1 MLAAI
6 ITVLGEAIQFVPQAI
21 KLGMDVTAI
30 VERAVALS
38 KAAVPGTAD
47 ELAAVSALLAEERV
61 KLAALTADLNTDP
74 S

>member
-47 ELAAVSALLAEERV
+47 ELAAFSALLADERV